1 MEKRNIVKVIFI
13 AILSIIVL
21 ILFSNLDNGSNYI
34 NFEYE
39 IESIT
44 YEDDDLYLTFIGDES
59 IKQREDGIS
68 ILYVIYEH
76 DVDLSLLDELSV
88 GDNVNITVKD
98 NYGKVK
104 YAIIYEMEY
113 KGETLFSIIEDYS
126 ASEHNNKL
134 IFISFFLSIIGYLIF
149 LCFYHEKERENKPN
163 DFIIKNPLWAK
174 YFFIGF
180 IVGSLGVILSFT
192 ILYLLNLCDFDYFV
206 FNFVFYFFLLLGIF
220 GVYVCVKEKFI
231 FQNQVFSYH
240 KIFGKTRSVKVSQIK
255 IILVKPND
263 NGIISKVELYDYN
276 DNKVLWFLDDGT
288 SFRDNLFLTACDKYD
303 IPISVVSKNMFSKT
317 VKKAKYDM
325 TSFVEYL
332 NILTKCKFDFKIT
345 ITTEEEKIFLVVC
358 HFGYVE
364 LSTYG
369 KTIEM
374 RPEEVIEYLDFNKEF
389 TVESDID
396 FSLPL
401 DEQIVII
408 NDQIWF
414 KPKIR

>member
-13 AILSIIVL
+13 AILSIITL

-34 NFEYE
+34 NFDYE

-44 YEDDDLYLTFIGDES
+44 YEDNDLYLTFIGDES

-76 DVDLSLLDELSV
+76 DVDLSLLEDLRV

-149 LCFYHEKERENKPN
+149 LCFYHEKERENKPT

-263 NGIISKVELYDYN
+263 NGIISKVEFYDHN

-288 SFRDNLFLTACDKYD
+288 SFKDNLFLSACNKYD
-303 IPISVVSKNMFSKT
+303 IPISIVSKNMFSKT

-325 TSFVEYL
+325 TSFIEYL
-332 NILTKCKFDFKIT
+332 TVLTSGNYNLKIT
-345 ITTEEEKIFLVVC
+345 ITTEENNIILLKC
-358 HFGYVE
+358 NYGYLELLANGKENEIRVE
-364 LSTYG
+364 DVTKY
-369 KTIEM
+369 I
-374 RPEEVIEYLDFNKEF
+374 DFSKPL
-389 TVESDID
+389 TVEADID
-396 FSLPL
+396 FTVPI
-401 DEQIVII
+401 ENQIVII
-408 NDQIWF
+408 KNELWF
-414 KPKIR
+414 KPNLR

>member
-13 AILSIIVL
+13 AILSIITL

-34 NFEYE
+34 NFDYE

-44 YEDDDLYLTFIGDES
+44 YEDNDLYLTFIGDES

-149 LCFYHEKERENKPN
+149 LCFYHEKERENKTT

-263 NGIISKVELYDYN
+263 NGIISKVEFYDHN
-276 DNKVLWFLDDGT
+276 DNKVFWFLDDGT
-288 SFRDNLFLTACDKYD
+288 SFKDNFFLTACDKYD
-303 IPISVVSKNMFSKT
+303 IPISIVSKNMFSKK

-325 TSFVEYL
+325 TSFIEYL
-332 NILTKCKFDFKIT
+332 TVLTSGNYNLKIT
-345 ITTEEEKIFLVVC
+345 ITTEENNIILLKC
-358 HFGYVE
+358 NYGYLELLANGKENEISVE
-364 LSTYG
+364 DVTKY
-369 KTIEM
+369 I
-374 RPEEVIEYLDFNKEF
+374 DFSKPL
-389 TVESDID
+389 TVEADID
-396 FSLPL
+396 FTVPI
-401 DEQIVII
+401 ENQIVII
-408 NDQIWF
+408 KNELWF
-414 KPKIR
+414 KPNLI

>member
-21 ILFSNLDNGSNYI
+21 ILFSNLDKESNYI
-34 NFEYE
+34 NFDYE
-39 IESIT
+39 IESIN
-44 YEDDDLYLTFIGDES
+44 YKDNDLYLTFIGDES
-59 IKQREDGIS
+59 IKQREEGIS
-68 ILYVIYEH
+68 ITYVIYEH
-76 DVDLSLLDELSV
+76 KVDLSLLEEIKV
-88 GDNVNITVKD
+88 GDNVGITVED
-98 NYGKVK
+98 NYGKFK
-104 YAIIYEMEY
+104 YTIIYEMEY
-113 KGETLFSIIEDYS
+113 KGDVLFNITEYYS
-126 ASEHNNKL
+126 VLEYNNK
-134 IFISFFLSIIGYLIF
+134 IVFISFFLSIIGYLIF
-149 LCFYHEKERENKPN
+149 LCFYHEEEKINKPN
-163 DFIIKNPLWAK
+163 DFIIKNPLWQK

-180 IVGSLGVILSFT
+180 IVGSLGFIIPFT
-192 ILYLLNLCDFDYFV
+192 TLYIINLCDFDYFV
-206 FNFVFYFFLLLGIF
+206 YSFISYFFLLPGIF

-231 FQNQVFSYH
+231 FQNQVFTYH

-263 NGIISKVELYDYN
+263 NGIISKVEFYDHN

-303 IPISVVSKNMFSKT
+303 IPISIVSKNMFSKT
-317 VKKAKYDM
+317 VKKAKYDL
-325 TSFVEYL
+325 TSFIEYL
-332 NILTKCKFDFKIT
+332 NILTKCNFDFKIT
-345 ITTEEEKIFLVVC
+345 ITTEEGQILLIVC

-374 RPEEVIEYLDFNKEF
+374 RVEEVIEYLDFNKEF

>member
-34 NFEYE
+34 NFDYE

-44 YEDDDLYLTFIGDES
+44 YEDNDLYLTFIGDES

-76 DVDLSLLDELSV
+76 DVDLSLLEDLRV

-134 IFISFFLSIIGYLIF
+134 IFISFLLSIIGYLIF
-149 LCFYHEKERENKPN
+149 LCFYHEKERENKPT

-240 KIFGKTRSVKVSQIK
+240 KIFARRESVKVKDIK
-255 IILVKPND
+255 IILIKPNER
-263 NGIISKVELYDYN
+263 GLISKIEFYDHD
-276 DNKVLWFLDDGT
+276 DNKVVNFFDDGT
-288 SFRDNLFLTACDKYD
+288 SFRDNLFLTACNKYD
-303 IPISVVSKNMFSKT
+303 IPICVVSKNRYYKV
-317 VKKAKYDM
+317 VKKDLYDVNK
-325 TSFVEYL
+325 FIEYL
-332 NILTKCKFDFKIT
+332 TVLTSGNYNLKIT
-345 ITTEEEKIFLVVC
+345 ITTLENNIILLKCNYGYLDLVAN
-358 HFGYVE
+358 GKE
-364 LSTYG
+364 LEI
-369 KTIEM
+369 KTIDIASYINFSEK
-374 RPEEVIEYLDFNKEF
+374 L
-389 TVESDID
+389 TVEADID
-396 FSLPL
+396 FTIPL
-401 DEQIVII
+401 DDQIVII
-408 NDQIWF
+408 NKELWF
-414 KPKIR
+414 KADIR

>member
-1 MEKRNIVKVIFI
+1 MEKRNVVKVIFI
-13 AILSIIVL
+13 AILSFIVL
-21 ILFSNLDNGSNYI
+21 ILFSNLDNGSNYV
-34 NFEYE
+34 NFNCE

-44 YEDDDLYLTFIGDES
+44 YEENSLYLTFIGDES
-59 IKQREDGIS
+59 KKQEEDGIS

-76 DVDLSLLDELSV
+76 DVDLSLLEDLRV

-104 YAIIYEMEY
+104 YTIIYEMEY

-126 ASEHNNKL
+126 TSEHNNKL

-149 LCFYHEKERENKPN
+149 LCFYHEEKRINKPT

-180 IVGSLGVILSFT
+180 IVGSLGFIIPFT
-192 ILYLLNLCDFDYFV
+192 TLYIFNLCDFDYFIYS
-206 FNFVFYFFLLLGIF
+206 FIFYLFLLPGIF
-220 GVYVCVKEKFI
+220 GVYVCIKEKFI
-231 FQNQVFSYH
+231 FQNQVFTYH

-263 NGIISKVELYDYN
+263 NVIFSKIEFYDHN

-288 SFRDNLFLTACDKYD
+288 SFKDNLFLTACNNYD
-303 IPISVVSKNMFSKT
+303 IPISIVSKNMFSKT
-317 VKKAKYDM
+317 VKKAKYDR
-325 TSFVEYL
+325 TSFIEYL
-332 NILTKCKFDFKIT
+332 DILTKCNFDFKVT
-345 ITTEEEKIFLVVC
+345 ITTEEGQILLIVC

-408 NDQIWF
+408 NNQIWF

>member
-13 AILSIIVL
+13 FILSIIVL
-21 ILFSNLDNGSNYI
+21 ILFSNLDKESNYV
-34 NFEYE
+34 NFDYE
-39 IESIT
+39 IESIN
-44 YEDDDLYLTFIGDES
+44 YKDNDLYLTFIGDES
-59 IKQREDGIS
+59 IKQREEGIS
-68 ILYVIYEH
+68 ITYVIYEH
-76 DVDLSLLDELSV
+76 KVDLSLLEDLRV
-88 GDNVNITVKD
+88 GDNVNITVED
-98 NYGKVK
+98 NYGESK
-104 YAIIYEMEY
+104 YTIIYEMEY
-113 KGETLFSIIEDYS
+113 KGDVLFNIIEDYS

-134 IFISFFLSIIGYLIF
+134 IFISFFLSIIVYLIF

-206 FNFVFYFFLLLGIF
+206 FSFIFYFFLLPGIF
-220 GVYVCVKEKFI
+220 GFYVCVKEKFI
-231 FQNQVFSYH
+231 FQNQVFTYH

-263 NGIISKVELYDYN
+263 NVIFSKVEFYDHN
-276 DNKVLWFLDDGT
+276 DNKVLWFLEDGT
-288 SFRDNLFLTACDKYD
+288 SFKDNLFLTACNTYN
-303 IPISVVSKNMFSKT
+303 IPISIVSKNMFSKT
-317 VKKAKYDM
+317 VKKTKYDR
-325 TSFVEYL
+325 TSFIEYL
-332 NILTKCKFDFKIT
+332 TVLTKCNFDFKIT
-345 ITTEEEKIFLVVC
+345 ITTEEEQILLVVC
-358 HFGYVE
+358 HYGYVE

-374 RPEEVIEYLDFNKEF
+374 RVEEVIEYLDFNKEF

-414 KPKIR
+414 KLKIR

>member
-13 AILSIIVL
+13 AILSFIVL
-21 ILFSNLDNGSNYI
+21 ILFSNLDKGSNYVS
-34 NFEYE
+34 FDYE

-44 YEDDDLYLTFIGDES
+44 YEDNDLYLTFFGDES
-59 IKQREDGIS
+59 IKQREEGIS
-68 ILYVIYEH
+68 ITYVIYEH

-98 NYGKVK
+98 NYGESK
-104 YAIIYEMEY
+104 YTIIYEMEY
-113 KGETLFSIIEDYS
+113 KGDVLFNIIEDYS
-126 ASEHNNKL
+126 VLEYNNK
-134 IFISFFLSIIGYLIF
+134 IVFISFFLSIIGYLIF
-149 LCFYHEKERENKPN
+149 LCFYHEEEKINKPN
-163 DFIIKNPLWAK
+163 DFIIKNPLWQK

-180 IVGSLGVILSFT
+180 IVGSLGFIIPFT
-192 ILYLLNLCDFDYFV
+192 TLYILNLCDFDYFV
-206 FNFVFYFFLLLGIF
+206 YSFISYFFLLPGIF

-231 FQNQVFSYH
+231 FQNQVFTYH
-240 KIFGKTRSVKVSQIK
+240 KIFGKTRSAKVSQIK

-263 NGIISKVELYDYN
+263 NVIFSKIEFYDHN

-303 IPISVVSKNMFSKT
+303 IPISIVSKNMFSKT

-325 TSFVEYL
+325 TSFIEYL

-345 ITTEEEKIFLVVC
+345 ITTEEGQILLIVC
-358 HFGYVE
+358 HYGYVE

-374 RPEEVIEYLDFNKEF
+374 RVEEVIEYLDFNKEF

-396 FSLPL
+396 FYLPL

>member
-13 AILSIIVL
+13 AILSIITL

-34 NFEYE
+34 NFDYE

-44 YEDDDLYLTFIGDES
+44 YEDDNLYLTFIGDES

-76 DVDLSLLDELSV
+76 DVDLSLLEDLRV
-88 GDNVNITVKD
+88 GDNVGITVED
-98 NYGKVK
+98 NYGKFK
-104 YAIIYEMEY
+104 YTIIYEMEY
-113 KGETLFSIIEDYS
+113 KGDVLFNITEYYS
-126 ASEHNNKL
+126 VLEYNNK
-134 IFISFFLSIIGYLIF
+134 IVFISFFLSIIGYLIF
-149 LCFYHEKERENKPN
+149 LCFYHEEEKINKPN
-163 DFIIKNPLWAK
+163 DFIIKNPLWQK

-180 IVGSLGVILSFT
+180 IVGSLGFSIPFT
-192 ILYLLNLCDFDYFV
+192 TLYILNLCDFDYFV
-206 FNFVFYFFLLLGIF
+206 YSFISYFFLLPGIF

-231 FQNQVFSYH
+231 FQNQVFTYH

-255 IILVKPND
+255 IILIKPND
-263 NGIISKVELYDYN
+263 NGIISKVEFYDHN

-288 SFRDNLFLTACDKYD
+288 SFKDNLFLTACDNYD
-303 IPISVVSKNMFSKT
+303 IPISIVSKNMFSKT

-325 TSFVEYL
+325 TSFIEYL
-332 NILTKCKFDFKIT
+332 NILTKCKFDFKVT
-345 ITTEEEKIFLVVC
+345 IITEEEQILLVC
-358 HFGYVE
+358 HYGYVE
-364 LSTYG
+364 LSVGG

-374 RPEEVIEYLDFNKEF
+374 RPEEVMEYIDFNKEF
-389 TVESDID
+389 TVDSGID

-408 NDQIWF
+408 NDQLWF

>member
-13 AILSIIVL
+13 FILSIIVL

-34 NFEYE
+34 NFDYE

-44 YEDDDLYLTFIGDES
+44 YEDNDLYLTFFGDES
-59 IKQREDGIS
+59 IKQREEGIS
-68 ILYVIYEH
+68 ITYVIYEH
-76 DVDLSLLDELSV
+76 EVDLSLLEEIKV
-88 GDNVNITVKD
+88 GDKVNITVED
-98 NYGKVK
+98 NYGKFK
-104 YAIIYEMEY
+104 YTIIYEMEY
-113 KGETLFSIIEDYS
+113 KGDVLFNITEDYS
-126 ASEHNNKL
+126 VLEYNNK
-134 IFISFFLSIIGYLIF
+134 IVFISLFLSIIGYLIF
-149 LCFYHEKERENKPN
+149 LCFYREEEKINKPN
-163 DFIIKNPLWAK
+163 DFIIKNPLGLK
-174 YFFIGF
+174 YFFIGL
-180 IVGSLGVILSFT
+180 IVGSLGFSIPFT
-192 ILYLLNLCDFDYFV
+192 TLYILNLCDFDYFV
-206 FNFVFYFFLLLGIF
+206 YSFISYLFLLPGIF

-231 FQNQVFSYH
+231 FQNQVFTYH

-263 NGIISKVELYDYN
+263 NGIISKVEFYDHN

-303 IPISVVSKNMFSKT
+303 IPISIVSKYMFSKT

-325 TSFVEYL
+325 TSFIEYL

-345 ITTEEEKIFLVVC
+345 ITTEEGQILLIVC
-358 HFGYVE
+358 HFGYDE